1 MQPSGLDG
9 VYRDAYGFYTRNM
22 VPGARVYGERLQ
34 AAGGAEYRM
43 WNPRRSKLCAWIR
56 IADRAY
62 KEAPP
67 GVQVPPGPERIP
79 LGRKMNCLYLGAS
92 TGTTVSH
99 VSDIASEGS
108 VLAVE
113 KSARSFRDLLL
124 VAARRANIVPVLGD
138 AAKPESYSP
147 LLPERVD
154 VVYQDIAQRE
164 QAEFFMRNCLA
175 YLKPQGVGVLMLKAR
190 SVSVARD
197 PEEIYAEVEAKL
209 SERMRVLGT
218 WELEPYHR
226 DHVAMLV
233 QRS

>member
-9 VYRDAYGFYTRNM
+9 VYRDMYGFYTRNM
-22 VPGARVYGERLQ
+22 VPGARVYGERLSQ
-34 AAGGAEYRM
+34 VGGAEYRM
-43 WNPRRSKLCAWIR
+43 WNPRRSKLSAWIR

-62 KEAPP
+62 KEAR
-67 GVQVPPGPERIP
+67 GMQVPPGPEKLP
-79 LGRKMNCLYLGAS
+79 WSRKMTCLYLGAS

-99 VSDIASEGS
+99 LSDVASEGT

-124 VAARRANIVPVLGD
+124 VAARRSNIVPVLGD
-138 AAKPESYSP
+138 AAKPEGYSP

-164 QAEFFMRNCLA
+164 QAEFFMRNCA
-175 YLKPQGVGVLMLKAR
+175 AFLKPSGVGVLMLKAR

-197 PEEIYAEVEAKL
+197 PEDIYAEVEAKL
-209 SERMRVLGT
+209 SERLRVLGT

-233 QRS
+233 ERES